1 VDIDPAVSAAAS
13 VVRCHVSWPSTS
25 ATVTPWRPWSWA
37 FTDERSFRLDLRL
50 PESGKWMWMRSNATY
65 ASGTTLTVAVG
76 DALAAGAV
84 GALLSG
90 VPSTTVTVLR
100 GESLLDGATAAGSIV
115 LPAERRTLPL
125 VAAAV
130 PVHLALSLGWA
141 AVMSAL
147 LPRRATVPA
156 AVAGALAIAALDLEL
171 IGRAFPRIRA
181 LPQGR
186 QWADHVAYGLAV
198 GVVVRRRRLSRA
210 TRSGA

>member
-1 VDIDPAVSAAAS
+1 MEPAVSAAAS

-25 ATVTPWRPWSWA
+25 ATVTPWRPCSCA

-50 PESGKWMWMRSNATY
+50 PESGKWMWMSSSATY
-65 ASGTTLTVAVG
+65 ASGTPMTVALA
-76 DALAAGAV
+76 DAVAAGAAGAV
-84 GALLSG
+84 LSG
-90 VPSTTVTVLR
+90 VPSTTVTLLR

-130 PVHLALSLGWA
+130 PVHLALSFGWA
-141 AVMSAL
+141 AVLSAV

-156 AVAGALAIAALDLEL
+156 AAVAGLAIAALDLEL
-171 IGRAFPRIRA
+171 AGRAFPRIRA

-198 GVVVRRRRLSRA
+198 GVVVRRRRLNRA
-210 TRSGA
+210 RRGGA